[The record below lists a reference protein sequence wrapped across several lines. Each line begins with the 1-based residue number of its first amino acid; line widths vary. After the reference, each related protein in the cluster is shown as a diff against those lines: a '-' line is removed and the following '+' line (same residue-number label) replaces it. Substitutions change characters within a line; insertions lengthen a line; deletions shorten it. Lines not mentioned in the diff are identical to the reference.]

1 MAHRDSFTSFLICIL
16 LVSFSCL
23 FTPAGISST
32 VLNRSEN
39 PCFVSNLRR
48 GFQSLTNECEVS
60 RGLSL
65 DALYQV
71 AEDPF

>member
-1 MAHRDSFTSFLICIL
+1 MGILKQLSQYTDLITPKEFLQDYSKIVFL
-16 LVSFSCL
+16 LIVSSKF
-23 FTPAGISST
+23 
-32 VLNRSEN
+32 
-39 PCFVSNLRR
+39 FVSNLRR